1 MWPST
6 PPAVDGGVGAVAAD
20 VGQPGTFAVTGRSNA
35 AINVVVGQAIT
46 GFAGGITGVTKPGDL
61 PTVLN
66 GTTAAFAVGA
76 SLAIP
81 ASTKAAAYTGTYTVA
96 VNHP

>member
-1 MWPST
+1 MGP
-6 PPAVDGGVGAVAAD
+6 
-20 VGQPGTFAVTGRSNA
+20 PGTFAVTGQSNA
-35 AINVVVGQAIT
+35 AINDVVGSAIT

-66 GTTAAFAVGA
+66 GTTAAFAVGG
-76 SLAIP
+76 SLAFP
-81 ASTKAAAYTGTYTVA
+81 ASTKAGAYTGTYRVA